1 MLKDNPDAIGNA
13 LQNYIRR
20 KWRLPERWAVEGA
33 KNIVLAN
40 ELKERVDLLGIDDKL
55 LLETEPDLV
64 LDRLRGLEMEAVS
77 EDLGVDGSGTVP
89 PRR

>member
-1 MLKDNPDAIGNA
+1 MLEDDPGAIGNA

-20 KWRLPERWAVEGA
+20 KWRLPEYWTVEGA
-33 KNIVLAN
+33 KNIALAN

-55 LLETEPDLV
+55 LLETEPGLV

-77 EDLGVDGSGTVP
+77 EDLGVDGTGIVP
-89 PRR
+89 PKR